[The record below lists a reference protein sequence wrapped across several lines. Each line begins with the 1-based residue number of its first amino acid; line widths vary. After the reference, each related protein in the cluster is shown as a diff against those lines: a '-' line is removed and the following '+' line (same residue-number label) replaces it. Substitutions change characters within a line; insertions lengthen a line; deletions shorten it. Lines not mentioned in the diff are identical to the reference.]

1 MRQFLLLS
9 GYQPTNLHDRHLV
22 VVKQV
27 HQIDSQNRDLVVAEE
42 ALGLH
47 LEVEEVVAGLLKKA
61 LAVEGAGEELQ
72 KSGVIEVVVEH

>member
-1 MRQFLLLS
+1 M
-9 GYQPTNLHDRHLV
+9 
-22 VVKQV
+22 VKQV